1 MLSVHSVL
9 TAERFMGGL
18 TACMYFFAVA
28 RWMPIAGRPRES
40 TAACASPSEQR
51 STLPSEVEWAC
62 RSLPLGRRKEDSN
75 RREAVHEAAE
85 TTQLGLVGQPGLEPG
100 TSVLS
105 GLRSNRLSY
114 WPFAPESSLGVTA
127 RHDEYSRGR
136 PRVQG
141 QVRIASGRSRPH
153 YLRPDDCIVRCITG
167 SRGRIGQAGGL
178 VLRRRC
184 PFTEGLAQ
192 LSGSAIRGW
201 PFEISE
207 SCGGCSP

>member
-1 MLSVHSVL
+1 MDAQLPGDPANRQPPVLRLLNSVPPCRLKWSGLIDHSH
-9 TAERFMGGL
+9 RGRG
-18 TACMYFFAVA
+18 VA
-28 RWMPIAGRPRES
+28 
-40 TAACASPSEQR
+40 
-51 STLPSEVEWAC
+51 
-62 RSLPLGRRKEDSN
+62 DSN
-75 RREAVHEAAE
+75 RREAVYEAAE
-85 TTQLGLVGQPGLEPG
+85 TTYLELVGQPGLEPG

-141 QVRIASGRSRPH
+141 QVRSGMSRPH
-153 YLRPDDCIVRCITG
+153 YLLPDDCIVRCITG

-184 PFTEGLAQ
+184 PFTEGLPQ
-192 LSGSAIRGW
+192 PSGSAIRGW

-207 SCGGCSP
+207 SCGGCSPSRAAGRMSGA